1 VTPQLPSV
9 LTSLFHSLEGNPSS
23 SRENVTAMVA
33 PSWFVEKNLISRIP
47 SVAGQM
53 EAGLDNVKV
62 TSESL
67 LVLHVMAFDPSTREV
82 SVNYLQV

>member
-1 VTPQLPSV
+1 
-9 LTSLFHSLEGNPSS
+9 
-23 SRENVTAMVA
+23 MVA
-33 PSWFVEKNLISRIP
+33 PSWFVEKNLISRIL

-67 LVLHVMAFDPSTREV
+67 LALRVMVFES
-82 SVNYLQV
+82 

>member
-1 VTPQLPSV
+1 MFPPGPLGSAAPQLPFV
-9 LTSLFHSLEGNPSS
+9 LTSLFRSLEGNPSS

-33 PSWFVEKNLISRIP
+33 PSWFVEKNLISRIL

-67 LVLHVMAFDPSTREV
+67 LALRVMVFES
-82 SVNYLQV
+82 